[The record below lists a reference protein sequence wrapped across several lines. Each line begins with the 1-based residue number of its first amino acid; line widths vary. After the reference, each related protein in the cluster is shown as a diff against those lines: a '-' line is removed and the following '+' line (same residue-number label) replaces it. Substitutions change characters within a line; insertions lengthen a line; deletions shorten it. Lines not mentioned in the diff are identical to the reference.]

1 MWTQDLPDLWTNT
14 ASFSAQ
20 NTSCIC
26 FLLKDNLILVVN
38 GVSWPCS
45 IYNVSVGPWLM
56 TCHVFVWDWTRS
68 QVSHCP
74 RECYH
79 AIVTSTSFC
88 LSVSNMTRGTCG
100 EGLHSWHST
109 VWISLSPFGFEQT
122 DTKPNQWLLAILFNY
137 LICSIEL
144 RICLYTLIIQRT
156 GQISRTSKRLF
167 YNISKINYR
176 QQYNIFDIFLNLD
189 FMVTI
194 TSKTIR
200 SVGAS

>member
-88 LSVSNMTRGTCG
+88 LSVSNMTWGTCG

-109 VWISLSPFGFEQT
+109 EWISLSPLDMNKLILNSNNGF
-122 DTKPNQWLLAILFNY
+122 WHFFLLTLSVVSSGIFAYIHQSCEVVIVSPIRLYSTY
-137 LICSIEL
+137 LVI
-144 RICLYTLIIQRT
+144 
-156 GQISRTSKRLF
+156 K
-167 YNISKINYR
+167 
-176 QQYNIFDIFLNLD
+176 
-189 FMVTI
+189 
-194 TSKTIR
+194 
-200 SVGAS
+200 

>member
-26 FLLKDNLILVVN
+26 FLLKDNLILGVN

-109 VWISLSPFGFEQT
+109 VWISVSPLT
-122 DTKPNQWLLAILFNY
+122 LNILILIKIQWILESLLVNLVY
-137 LICSIEL
+137 SMKRHL
-144 RICLYTLIIQRT
+144 CLYTSII
-156 GQISRTSKRLF
+156 K
-167 YNISKINYR
+167 
-176 QQYNIFDIFLNLD
+176 
-189 FMVTI
+189 
-194 TSKTIR
+194 
-200 SVGAS
+200 GA